1 MIPDYQ
7 TLMLPLLKYVGDGKE
22 HRIGDVIDPL
32 AKQLSVSDAEKAEM
46 LPSGKQTIFSN
57 RVHWA
62 KTYMAQAQIIGNHSP
77 RALPNYRTGPSG
89 LKQKPQQN

>member
-1 MIPDYQ
+1 
-7 TLMLPLLKYVGDGKE
+7 MLPLLKYVGDGKE

-62 KTYMAQAQIIGNHSP
+62 KTYMAQAKLLEITR
-77 RALPNYRTGPSG
+77 RAHFRITERGRENGG
-89 LKQKPQQN
+89 